1 MLPPRLIVQPD
12 GCWSQAPQN
21 SQFTNKQLAQVMFVL
36 TQLQD
41 TVLVQA
47 SELYKGEIIVF
58 RIEQHAATV
67 TYRSALQIMI
77 DSNLLT
83 YYIIR

>member
-12 GCWSQAPQN
+12 DCWSQAPRT
-21 SQFTNKQLAQVMFVL
+21 SQFTSRQLAQAMFVL
-36 TQLQD
+36 TQLRD

-58 RIEQHAATV
+58 RIEQQLHMK
-67 TYRSALQIMI
+67 Y
-77 DSNLLT
+77 SNK
-83 YYIIR
+83 

>member
-1 MLPPRLIVQPD
+1 
-12 GCWSQAPQN
+12 
-21 SQFTNKQLAQVMFVL
+21 MFVL
-36 TQLQD
+36 TQLRD

-67 TYRSALQIMI
+67 TYRSAQQIMI
-77 DSNLLT
+77 DSNFL
-83 YYIIR
+83 